1 MTEPKSVNEVLA
13 IMERAHK
20 MSISGPD
27 VPEDATTYGLAAKTI
42 RDLQARLEMAM
53 PIVRELE
60 THSGRY
66 TRAFGQESN
75 AERVLDLTT
84 QDVYSLGQRLRA
96 VITTGKD
103 PGDSRFICS
112 TLSCKLPKSH
122 SGEHDLAGADRG

>member
-20 MSISGPD
+20 MSVSGPD

-96 VITTGKD
+96 VITQGKD
-103 PGDSRFICS
+103 PGDARFICS

-122 SGEHDLAGADRG
+122 SGEHDLAGEDRG

>member
-1 MTEPKSVNEVLA
+1 MAEDKSVNEVLA

-27 VPEDATTYGLAAKTI
+27 VPEDATTYGLAAMTI
-42 RDLQARLEMAM
+42 RDLQARLELAM

-60 THSGRY
+60 THAGRY
-66 TRAFGQESN
+66 TRAFGKESN

-84 QDVYSLGQRLRA
+84 QDIYSLGQRLRA

-103 PGDSRFICS
+103 TGDSRFICS
-112 TLSCKLPKSH
+112 TLSCKLRKSH
-122 SGEHDLAGADRG
+122 SGEHDLAGEDRG